1 MGLSGLISL
10 PNHDTESAFQNT

>member
-1 MGLSGLISL
+1 MGLSGLIIL